1 VARTVAP
8 AVFDHVF
15 DRAAAGSA
23 VVSGATRPR
32 DGLDRRRAL
41 LDGRHDLLLG
51 NRSANADEH
60 PWPSELKIMN
70 FVISVQ
76 GEGPLL
82 RANVANQSESDGI
95 YRD

>member
-1 VARTVAP
+1 VASAVAP

-23 VVSGATRPR
+23 VVSGATRPC

-41 LDGRHDLLLG
+41 VDGRHDLLLG

-60 PWPSELKIMN
+60 PWPSGLKIMN
-70 FVISVQ
+70 FVINVQ
-76 GEGPLL
+76 GEGLL
-82 RANVANQSESDGI
+82 LQPNVANRPKSEGI
-95 YRD
+95 Y